1 MATEEAEKTKS
12 KVRPAKPRPSPI
24 FNNRTIFEHVTMHI
38 KAIRNSELE
47 NTLRFLNFKQST

>member
-1 MATEEAEKTKS
+1 MATEEAEKAKS

-24 FNNRTIFEHVTMHI
+24 FNNRTIFEHVLLHI

-47 NTLRFLNFKQST
+47 NTLRLLNLK